1 MNKYII
7 VFCEGDHDIAFLIRL
22 LFVEGFT
29 SYEKKVREFPK
40 PLDDLYKT
48 NLANKK
54 IEDIEFKYQK
64 PNQKVPY
71 TVLFKEQTLVI
82 FHNLGGDGNIL
93 NGKAQSIEKQY
104 IELNDKARLE
114 IEGYEK
120 LNYRFL
126 YFLDADEEGVA
137 TRITQLREK
146 LEASKLQ
153 HYELSLK
160 DNYEIGCA
168 IFYKT
173 DDVNT
178 KGKLENILLELMK
191 SENDTIFD
199 SSQTFIEEHKHPEL
213 RQKKFICN
221 DMDEKYDGSTN
232 FKEDKSIISIAGQ
245 LQFSGSNNS
254 VIIANSDYIK
264 KEDILNNGHCQKIIK
279 LFEPPVDITAEL

>member
-7 VFCEGDHDIAFLIRL
+7 VFCEGDHDIAFLSRL
-22 LFVEGFT
+22 LFVEGFAP
-29 SYEKKVREFPK
+29 YNKKIKEFPK

-54 IEDIEFKYQK
+54 IEDTEFKYQK

-71 TVLFKEQTLVI
+71 TVLFKEQTLII

-93 NGKAQSIEKQY
+93 NGKAQSIEEQY

-137 TRITQLREK
+137 RRITQLKDK

-168 IFYKT
+168 
-173 DDVNT
+173 V
-178 KGKLENILLELMK
+178 L
-191 SENDTIFD
+191 
-199 SSQTFIEEHKHPEL
+199 
-213 RQKKFICN
+213 
-221 DMDEKYDGSTN
+221 
-232 FKEDKSIISIAGQ
+232 
-245 LQFSGSNNS
+245 
-254 VIIANSDYIK
+254 
-264 KEDILNNGHCQKIIK
+264 
-279 LFEPPVDITAEL
+279 